1 MNQEND
7 LRENNDVRK
16 DDKQVTRTSFLKDPC
31 VRIHYVLYLTGYTR
45 LKQLEGLGY
54 LTWVF
59 VITMIMY
66 CTFHAARCIMSNVVD
81 FVVISV
87 AALPV

>member
-7 LRENNDVRK
+7 LRENNDVHK

-31 VRIHYVLYLTGYTR
+31 VRIHYVLYLTGYTH

-54 LTWVF
+54 MTWVF
-59 VITMIMY
+59 VITMLMY
-66 CTFHAARCIMSNVVD
+66 CALNAARCILPNVVV
-81 FVVISV
+81 FVVIYV
-87 AALPV
+87 APLTV